1 MLPRRRLVGL
11 AALSAAALVA
21 AWIVTPHSIP
31 IYDGVGFPDEPYRYV
46 QAPAGV
52 GVHTSP
58 PTPAAGSTVLSGGTN
73 PAELLAPSQEQGPQV
88 VVFIGVHAV
97 RAPAAAT
104 SLTVQAS
111 PRAPEGPPPGVIVSG
126 NAYRITIGS
135 NAGPVTLDSHQIAAV
150 QLRATSAAQPG
161 PSMYFRPAA
170 GHAWQEQKT
179 ERTGN
184 DIYQSLISGPGDY
197 LLAFQRN
204 GSASAGASGTP
215 PARTGPG
222 VPALVIVL
230 AILVLGMAAV
240 VIAIRVRRSRRGSP

>member
-11 AALSAAALVA
+11 VALSAAALVA

-58 PTPAAGSTVLSGGTN
+58 PTQAAGSTVLSRGTN

-88 VVFIGVHAV
+88 VVFIGVRAA

-104 SLTVQAS
+104 SLTVRAV
-111 PRAPEGPPPGVIVSG
+111 PRAPDGAPPDVTVSG

-135 NAGPVTLDSHQIAAV
+135 DRGPVTLDSHQIAAV

-170 GHAWQEQKT
+170 GGAWLVQKT

-184 DIYQSLISGPGDY
+184 DIYQSLMPGPGDY

-204 GSASAGASGTP
+204 GSATAAAPGTP
-215 PARTGPG
+215 PGGTGPG

-240 VIAIRVRRSRRGSP
+240 VVAIRVRRSRGGSP